1 MNSKFFNLSKQKQ
14 DRIIRAGYKTFAEHS
29 YKKASMLSIAEEAR
43 ISKSLLFHYFK
54 NKKTLYIFLFQSA
67 VKFLKEAKKELLQIE
82 TDFFK
87 AIYNEL
93 EARIKLMNLYPY
105 IFQFVTNAYFEED
118 KNVIS
123 DIACEKNELI
133 ALQKKKALVRVDRS
147 MFKHPNDLEVLYD
160 MILNM
165 SEGYIVNKLRTKNFQ
180 ITKIRD
186 EVILMMENLQRNYY
200 KN

>member
-1 MNSKFFNLSKQKQ
+1 
-14 DRIIRAGYKTFAEHS
+14 
-29 YKKASMLSIAEEAR
+29 
-43 ISKSLLFHYFK
+43 
-54 NKKTLYIFLFQSA
+54 
-67 VKFLKEAKKELLQIE
+67 
-82 TDFFK
+82 
-87 AIYNEL
+87 
-93 EARIKLMNLYPY
+93 MNLYPY
-105 IFQFVTNAYFEED
+105 IYQFVTNAYFEED
-118 KNVIS
+118 KNIIS

-160 MILNM
+160 MVLNM